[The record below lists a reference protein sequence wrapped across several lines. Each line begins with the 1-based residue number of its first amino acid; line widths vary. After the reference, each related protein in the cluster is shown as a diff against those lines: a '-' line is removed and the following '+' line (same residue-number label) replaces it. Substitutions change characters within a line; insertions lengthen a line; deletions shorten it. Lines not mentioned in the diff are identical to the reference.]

1 MTESDLKTLKNKIRD
16 LSNEKATN
24 VKPEDLGLTT
34 NEELDK
40 LIETSKG
47 QLIDKDP
54 VSGNYFK
61 KFQLITKGYQGSTY
75 IIDPQSSA
83 YIEQADSTIIPNS
96 PMVFAV
102 RSKGNYSE
110 YSEGGYNIR
119 DSEWKPTTEN
129 VQKIIDLN
137 S

>member
-1 MTESDLKTLKNKIRD
+1 MTESEVNALLRD
-16 LSNEKATN
+16 LPNEKATN

-34 NEELDK
+34 NEELNK

-47 QLIDKDP
+47 QLIAKDP

-61 KFQLITKGYQGSTY
+61 KFQLIKDGYQGSTY
-75 IIDPQSSA
+75 IIDPQNSA
-83 YIEQADSTIIPNS
+83 YIKQDDLTIIPNF

-102 RSKGNYSE
+102 RSKGTSSE
-110 YSEGGYNIR
+110 YSEGGYNLD
-119 DSEWKPTTEN
+119 DSKWEPTTEN